1 MRKRYRRDGALIVK
15 PVQDLPHQQLKG
27 GGGGKPGAGGHTGI
41 GISQEAAGGVPFA
54 GKTRQ
59 NSTDQRGGMAPFHRI
74 MGKIPPIDG
83 RQRVGGG
90 SDLNGAQRLRR
101 DSGQLIQRHGRRQH
115 PPVLMISVVAAQF
128 GTAGRAEKTHLF
140 PFPEL
145 PGKALQQLQIAL
157 PVRQRIFGNI

>member
-1 MRKRYRRDGALIVK
+1 
-15 PVQDLPHQQLKG
+15 
-27 GGGGKPGAGGHTGI
+27 
-41 GISQEAAGGVPFA
+41 
-54 GKTRQ
+54 
-59 NSTDQRGGMAPFHRI
+59 MAPFRRI

-90 SDLNGAQRLRR
+90 SDLNGTQRLRR